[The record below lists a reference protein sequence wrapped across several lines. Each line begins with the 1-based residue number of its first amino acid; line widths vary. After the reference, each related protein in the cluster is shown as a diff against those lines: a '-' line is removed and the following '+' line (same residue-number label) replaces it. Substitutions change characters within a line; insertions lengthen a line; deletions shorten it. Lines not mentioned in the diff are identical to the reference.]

1 MKLPNNDNS
10 SVAPPIGARRCPVC
24 GLPIFLAKI
33 EPSDKLGHDQHTFWC
48 TECSYA
54 ETVIVQFGHSTN
66 RGMITN

>member
-48 TECSYA
+48 
-54 ETVIVQFGHSTN
+54 IVQRREILFFNGRHSSLA
-66 RGMITN
+66 